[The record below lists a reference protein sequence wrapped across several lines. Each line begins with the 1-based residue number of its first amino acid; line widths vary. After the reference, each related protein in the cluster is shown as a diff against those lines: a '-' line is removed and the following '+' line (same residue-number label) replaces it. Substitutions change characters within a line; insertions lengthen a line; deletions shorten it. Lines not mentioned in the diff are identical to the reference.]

1 MLWCLISN
9 PNQSGGWQQ
18 PPTHAILNSFT
29 TEQPMD
35 TFDFAELE
43 AEVFDWEDDMLI
55 PAENDNNDAFF
66 AEYIN
71 SNIDY
76 WLLCLKNSF
85 FLCFVKAKLVMKFSP
100 FWTCFR

>member
-1 MLWCLISN
+1 
-9 PNQSGGWQQ
+9 
-18 PPTHAILNSFT
+18 
-29 TEQPMD
+29 MD

-55 PAENDNNDAFF
+55 PAENENNEQFF

-76 WLLCLKNSF
+76 
-85 FLCFVKAKLVMKFSP
+85 
-100 FWTCFR
+100 